1 MHIMDKRGEVWKA
14 IIVMVPVL
22 AATLIAVSRIMDARH
37 HPFDVIT
44 GSMLGVFTAWAS
56 YRQYFPSLSEPWKK
70 GRAYPI
76 RSWGTEPTIP
86 AGMAYPGAADNDD
99 TIPLRDGAGE
109 PSYAQAR
116 QADPRQEFSLAPQ
129 SQEITPG
136 GVVYRNKR
144 RDRDGYSSSSSED
157 DIGAYEMTAPRGRD
171 RVNLGTDQPYDTVYY
186 SPGRSASPGHDIGAG
201 VESRH
206 LAGEV

>member
-44 GSMLGVFTAWAS
+44 GSLLGVFTAWAS
-56 YRQYFPSLSEPWKK
+56 YRQYFPSLAEPWKK

-76 RSWGTEPTIP
+76 RSWGTEPRIP
-86 AGMAYPGAADNDD
+86 PGMSDNDD
-99 TIPLRDGAGE
+99 MVPLRDASGE
-109 PSYAQAR
+109 QMYAQGR
-116 QADPRQEFSLAPQ
+116 QTALSQEFSLHPEPQ
-129 SQEITPG
+129 RNSPRG
-136 GVVYRNKR
+136 GPVYRAKR
-144 RDRDGYSSSSSED
+144 RNLDGYSSSSSED
-157 DIGAYEMTAPRGRD
+157 INEGFEMTASRNRD
-171 RVNLGTDQPYDTVYY
+171 RLNTATATASHQPYDTTYY
-186 SPGRSASPGHDIGAG
+186 SPGRSASPGNVETE

>member
-44 GSMLGVFTAWAS
+44 GSLLGVFTAWAS
-56 YRQYFPSLSEPWKK
+56 YRQYFPSLAEPWKK

-76 RSWGTEPTIP
+76 RSWGTEPRIP
-86 AGMAYPGAADNDD
+86 PGMSDNDD
-99 TIPLRDGAGE
+99 MVPLRDASGE
-109 PSYAQAR
+109 QMYAQGR
-116 QADPRQEFSLAPQ
+116 QTALSQEFSLHPE
-129 SQEITPG
+129 SQRNSPG
-136 GVVYRNKR
+136 GGPVYRAKR
-144 RDRDGYSSSSSED
+144 RNLDGYSSSSSED
-157 DIGAYEMTAPRGRD
+157 INEGFEMTASRNRD
-171 RVNLGTDQPYDTVYY
+171 RLNTATATASHQPYDTTYY
-186 SPGRSASPGHDIGAG
+186 SPGRSASPGNVETE